1 MTGDGHDACRTDGT
15 ALSADDVVATVGG
28 IRTIGKML
36 SIDDVAASVGLKH
49 RAVRRAIQA
58 GELRAY
64 KLRGRVRVD
73 AVDLAAWK
81 TAFVVAPADAL
92 TASRRAA
99 S

>member
-1 MTGDGHDACRTDGT
+1 MTGDGHDASRAEGT
-15 ALSADDVVATVGG
+15 ALSADDVAAAAAGM
-28 IRTIGKML
+28 RTIGRML

-81 TAFVVAPADAL
+81 TAFVVVPVDAL
-92 TASRRAA
+92 TASRPAA